1 MLTEKLQLMKNC
13 VNVVSLS
20 QADVDDFKL
29 DEESIQQ
36 FKNSVDLVSKRA
48 KNHLS
53 YQYVKFHL
61 DNDFKYLDIV
71 KIPKYPMLAVYNKNT
86 KHCLINISASLKS
99 NVMNIDPRDLY
110 TMTCYAH
117 CCSCLTINQISSHY
131 YEPFC
136 SYMCLMLLK
145 MFAKKYGITGSYV
158 DLIPQFKYI
167 VCVYILIKF
176 FGMNFGEADKK
187 AKAFSKFDSSNLF
200 KRVKVDNYDLGK
212 IDNMLNLMSDSNVCP
227 GINLYK
233 FLEIVIRQFGSVMN
247 LAIFEDLMRFCCT
260 LFCCT
265 INGNSYFM
273 PNFQL
278 AYSQKDYDKIIQII
292 EKTF

>member
-1 MLTEKLQLMKNC
+1 MLSERLFFLKNC
-13 VNVVSLS
+13 LNVVSIS
-20 QADVDDFKL
+20 QADVDAMKL

-36 FKNSVDLVSKRA
+36 FKSSVDLVSKRA
-48 KNHLS
+48 KSHIS
-53 YQYVKFHL
+53 YEYVKFHL

-71 KIPKYPMLAVYNKNT
+71 KIPKYPLLAVYNKNT
-86 KHCLINISASLKS
+86 KRCLVNLSATLKS
-99 NVMNIDPRDLY
+99 NVMNVDPRDLY

-117 CCSCLTINQISSHY
+117 CCSCLTVNQINSKY

-136 SYMCLMLLK
+136 HYLSLMLLK

-167 VCVYILIKF
+167 VSIYILIKF
-176 FGMNFGEADKK
+176 FGMNFSEADKK
-187 AKAFSKFDSSNLF
+187 SKAFSKFDSKELMR
-200 KRVKVDNYDLGK
+200 KVKIENYDLTK
-212 IDNMLNLMSDSNVCP
+212 IGSMVSLLSDSNVCP
-227 GINLYK
+227 GLSLYK
-233 FLEIVIRQFGSVMN
+233 FIDVVIKQFSSVMN
-247 LAIFEDLMRFCCT
+247 LAILEDLMRFCCT

-278 AYSQKDYDKIIQII
+278 SYSQQDYNKILQII
-292 EKTF
+292 EQSF